1 MKTLNN
7 TQKTAG
13 LLIFILILLIPLI
26 LEYTFREDFVLT
38 IQKIFTFWRNR
49 AAMVVLSDMMFLEG
63 GVLILIGTLV
73 TGVILYNA
81 WGTTQLLF
89 RKYISS
95 IWNTKVM
102 AKERRSP
109 VGVLAGLIL
118 IGVGIIYI
126 SIGII
131 ITL

>member
-7 TQKTAG
+7 IQKTAG

-26 LEYTFREDFVLT
+26 LEYTFREDFVLI

-49 AAMVVLSDMMFLEG
+49 TTTVVLSDMMFLQG

-102 AKERRSP
+102 AQERRSP
-109 VGVLAGLIL
+109 VGVLAGLII

-126 SIGII
+126 IIGII

>member
-26 LEYTFREDFVLT
+26 LEYTFRENFVLT